1 MIQID
6 DIKVFGANAI
16 CMVLLKI
23 QEMNDTLQSVLF
35 FATIVYTVIRIINE
49 VQKFKKNGKA
59 NSTVSPSTDED

>member
-49 VQKFKKNGKA
+49 VQKFKR
-59 NSTVSPSTDED
+59 NSTVKDDDNSADN

>member
-1 MIQID
+1 MVQID

-59 NSTVSPSTDED
+59 NSTVSAGSDED

>member
-35 FATIVYTVIRIINE
+35 FATIVYTIIRIINE

-59 NSTVSPSTDED
+59 DSAVNTSADED

>member
-49 VQKFKKNGKA
+49 VQKFKKNSRVKDDD
-59 NSTVSPSTDED
+59 NSTDN

>member
-59 NSTVSPSTDED
+59 NSTVSTSADED